1 MLNTLVHSSDVGLD
15 LPVGTYTAGA
25 PIDIAAHGARLAVV
39 ESNGGGVAHLTQ
51 FSIDQDGHLTQT
63 ASSAVVLLVA
73 MFTAHL
79 PSAFAGRHFCKAG
92 EGLSERKDT

>member
-63 ASSAVVLLVA
+63 ASSAIA
-73 MFTAHL
+73 TAANGV
-79 PSAFAGRHFCKAG
+79 PFI
-92 EGLSERKDT
+92 SEK